1 MSQVHPCARTT
12 PRTRAEI
19 NASPAGATA
28 LASLYNITA
37 VTARKWKGREDS
49 EDRSHRPR
57 TLKTTLTP
65 AQEVLV
71 VELRR
76 MVLLPLDDLLA
87 ITREFINASV
97 SRSGLDRCLR
107 RHGVSDLKSLLPNI
121 EGETPPLK
129 TFKDYEPGFIHID
142 IKYLPQMPDETT
154 RRYLFVAIDRATRW
168 VYFRIYKNQ
177 TEVSSTDFLR
187 RLKKFAPMKIQK
199 ILTDNGSQFTDR
211 FTAKDKRATG
221 KHAFDVTCAEMGIE
235 HRLSPPRHPQTN
247 GMVERFN
254 GRISDLVKQTRFAS
268 AAELESTL
276 TLYLKT
282 YNHHIP
288 QRALKHQTP
297 IQALQKWQAEKPDLF
312 VKRIYKQAGLDNYRP
327 IPFVFLLAE

>member
-19 NASPAGATA
+19 NASPVGVKA
-28 LASLYNITA
+28 LAELYNITPA
-37 VTARKWKGREDS
+37 TARKWKSREDAQ
-49 EDRSHRPR
+49 DRSHRPH
-57 TLKTTLTP
+57 TLNTTLTP
-65 AQEVLV
+65 AQELLV

-76 MVLLPLDDLLA
+76 TALLPLDDLLV
-87 ITREFINASV
+87 ITREFINAQV

-107 RHGVSDLKSLLPNI
+107 RHGVSDLRVLLPKP
-121 EGETPPLK
+121 EGQTPPVK
-129 TFKDYEPGFIHID
+129 TFKDYEPGFVHID
-142 IKYLPQMPDETT
+142 IKYLPQMPDETH

-177 TEVSSTDFLR
+177 SEVSSTDFLR
-187 RLKKFAPMKIQK
+187 RLKKVAPMKIQK

-211 FTAKDKRATG
+211 FTAKDKTATG
-221 KHAFDVTCAEMGIE
+221 QHAFDVACIEMGIV

-268 AAELESTL
+268 AAELEATL
-276 TLYLKT
+276 TQYLKT

-297 IQALQKWQAEKPDLF
+297 IQALQKWRTEKPDLF
-312 VKRIYKQAGLDNYRP
+312 VKQVYELAGLD
-327 IPFVFLLAE
+327 I

>member
-19 NASPAGATA
+19 NASPAGVTV
-28 LASLYNITA
+28 LASVYNITA
-37 VTARKWKGREDS
+37 ATARKWKGREDS
-49 EDRSHRPR
+49 EDRSHRPH

-65 AQEVLV
+65 AQELLV

-76 MVLLPLDDLLA
+76 MVLLSLDDLLA
-87 ITREFINASV
+87 ITREFINAAV

-107 RHGVSDLKSLLPNI
+107 RHGVSDLKSLLPKI
-121 EGETPPLK
+121 ESATPPLK
-129 TFKDYEPGFIHID
+129 TFKDYEPGFVHID
-142 IKYLPQMPDETT
+142 IKYLPQMPDEAH

-168 VYFRIYKNQ
+168 VYFRIYGNQ
-177 TEVSSTDFLR
+177 TDVSSTDFLR
-187 RLKKFAPMKIQK
+187 RLKKVAPMKIQK

-211 FTAKDKRATG
+211 FTSKDKRASG
-221 KHAFDVTCAEMGIE
+221 KHAFDVSCAEMDIV

-268 AAELESTL
+268 AAELETTL
-276 TLYLKT
+276 TLWWSNLKRH
-282 YNHHIP
+282 ND
-288 QRALKHQTP
+288 RLSK
-297 IQALQKWQAEKPDLF
+297 
-312 VKRIYKQAGLDNYRP
+312 VKRQLT
-327 IPFVFLLAE
+327 